1 MSDVDEPRLLLE
13 LTRDITS
20 SLDLQEVL
28 DRSLAGL
35 RRIVDFDGGSIQLVR
50 DGALQMVAAE
60 PAATPEAYSYRLPLG
75 QGFGGR
81 VAVTGEPLY
90 SPDATVDPRAD
101 AEGRAKASTAGVRSY
116 FAAPLIVHGEPIGIV
131 QIDSLRVDAFP
142 VEVQRRIF
150 TVLPIVS
157 AAVQNALLFDQ
168 EREARLRLE
177 EAEQMKRNFIAV
189 VSHELR
195 TPLTTVS
202 GFAQTLTARA
212 GDFSAEAV
220 AEIGQRIE
228 RAAHRLE
235 LLISDLL
242 DVATIERR
250 ELAVELSATQV
261 DSILRRAAA
270 ASPHPRSLVRV
281 EVEEGLPL
289 CLTDPSRLGQVLAR
303 LLDNAVKFSSAT
315 SLVQVSAHRA
325 GDRVEIAVEDE
336 GKGIP
341 EEMLARVFEPFYQL
355 EPAATRSVGGMGTG
369 LYLAR
374 ELCEV
379 IGATID
385 VESALG
391 KGSRFL
397 VRVPVAN

>member
-81 VAVTGEPLY
+81 VAVTGEPVY

-131 QIDSLRVDAFP
+131 QIDCLRVDSFL
-142 VEVQRRIF
+142 Q
-150 TVLPIVS
+150 
-157 AAVQNALLFDQ
+157 
-168 EREARLRLE
+168 
-177 EAEQMKRNFIAV
+177 
-189 VSHELR
+189 
-195 TPLTTVS
+195 
-202 GFAQTLTARA
+202 
-212 GDFSAEAV
+212 
-220 AEIGQRIE
+220 
-228 RAAHRLE
+228 
-235 LLISDLL
+235 
-242 DVATIERR
+242 
-250 ELAVELSATQV
+250 
-261 DSILRRAAA
+261 RAAA

-281 EVEEGLPL
+281 EVEEGLPP

-341 EEMLARVFEPFYQL
+341 EE
-355 EPAATRSVGGMGTG
+355 
-369 LYLAR
+369 
-374 ELCEV
+374 
-379 IGATID
+379 
-385 VESALG
+385 
-391 KGSRFL
+391 
-397 VRVPVAN
+397 

>member
-1 MSDVDEPRLLLE
+1 M
-13 LTRDITS
+13 
-20 SLDLQEVL
+20 
-28 DRSLAGL
+28 
-35 RRIVDFDGGSIQLVR
+35 
-50 DGALQMVAAE
+50 
-60 PAATPEAYSYRLPLG
+60 
-75 QGFGGR
+75 
-81 VAVTGEPLY
+81 
-90 SPDATVDPRAD
+90 
-101 AEGRAKASTAGVRSY
+101 
-116 FAAPLIVHGEPIGIV
+116 
-131 QIDSLRVDAFP
+131 
-142 VEVQRRIF
+142 
-150 TVLPIVS
+150 
-157 AAVQNALLFDQ
+157 
-168 EREARLRLE
+168 
-177 EAEQMKRNFIAV
+177 
-189 VSHELR
+189 
-195 TPLTTVS
+195 
-202 GFAQTLTARA
+202 
-212 GDFSAEAV
+212 
-220 AEIGQRIE
+220 
-228 RAAHRLE
+228 
-235 LLISDLL
+235 
-242 DVATIERR
+242 
-250 ELAVELSATQV
+250 
-261 DSILRRAAA
+261 LRRAAA

-315 SLVQVSAHRA
+315 SLIQVSAHRA